1 MANFIRVVVTIGNT
15 YELTAHQ
22 RSKAAWIARGDF
34 NNEPLEGQGRTP
46 SRAAASWRE
55 QAVTKKELARI
66 TPPLA
71 GHKRHDLPDV
81 TR

>member
-1 MANFIRVVVTIGNT
+1 MANFIRVVVTIWNRQ

-34 NNEPLEGQGRTP
+34 NNEPLEGEGRTP

-55 QAVTKKELARI
+55 QARNKSQVI
-66 TPPLA
+66 
-71 GHKRHDLPDV
+71 GHHGPAINGTILRA
-81 TR
+81 